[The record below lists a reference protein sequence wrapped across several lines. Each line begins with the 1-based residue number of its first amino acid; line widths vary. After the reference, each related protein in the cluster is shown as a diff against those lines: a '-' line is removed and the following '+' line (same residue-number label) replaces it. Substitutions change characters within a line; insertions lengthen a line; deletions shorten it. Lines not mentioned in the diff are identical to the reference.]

1 MSCWDI
7 CFIDAIIMKIE
18 MIILIVSLSF
28 LGKILFEQLT
38 LPMIPKLSIDETITI
53 QTHLD
58 LSRRAKY

>member
-28 LGKILFEQLT
+28 LGKIFFEQLT
-38 LPMIPKLSIDETITI
+38 LPMIPKLSIDETIAI

-58 LSRRAKY
+58 LSRRAK